1 MTAEERIS
9 NRDAPSPNRDR
20 MVLPRRLGVLG
31 LAFLLVAFNAPIA
44 AMAGFQQLSIGFG
57 NGSGAPSAFLIAG
70 AVLLIFSVGF
80 VGMSKYTPNP
90 GAYYRYVVD
99 GMGRSA
105 GLAGAFLA
113 TVAYIA
119 LLPGSVI
126 YLGLVLV
133 DTNTRLFGT
142 PVFSWQTW
150 AVISMVVVTV
160 IGLLRVDV
168 SMKVLGSLVLVECVV
183 VAVWELAIFAK
194 GGPEGYSTASF
205 SGSEILSGS
214 LGLAVLFAMLT
225 MIGIETPAAFR
236 AEARDP
242 DTSVRRATYLGIGFL
257 AVFYALGSWVYII
270 SQGPSKVVDEALN
283 DPVGSF
289 MNSIEAYI
297 GSYFVHITTIVLV
310 TSQLAATNAGLGIA
324 SRYVHALSRDH
335 VFPHRLAKVHRRL
348 ESPYLSVLAV
358 VGIGAVAVALAI
370 VSGIDAVPAYA
381 AMTGAGIYFL
391 LPLLAMTSISVIIFF
406 RRNPQLNPGPWV
418 SLVAPGLSAVAII
431 ALFILVTPKL
441 DILTGSTAGAIVAMI
456 GVVVVPAIGVALAVF
471 FKRRRPDVYNHIG
484 GALPD

>member
-1 MTAEERIS
+1 MTTDKNVSAK
-9 NRDAPSPNRDR
+9 DALTAKGDR
-20 MVLPRRLGVLG
+20 VALPRRLGVLG

-57 NGSGAPSAFLIAG
+57 NGAGAPSAFLIAG
-70 AVLLIFSVGF
+70 AVLLLFSVGF
-80 VGMSKYTPNP
+80 VGMSKYTSNP

-99 GMGRSA
+99 GLGRPA

-133 DTNTRLFGT
+133 DANTRLFGT
-142 PVFSWQTW
+142 PVFSWQAW
-150 AVISMVVVTV
+150 AVISLVVVTG
-160 IGLLRVDV
+160 IALLRVDM

-183 VAVWELAIFAK
+183 VAIWEFAIFAK

-214 LGLAVLFAMLT
+214 LGLAILFAMLT

-236 AEARDP
+236 AEARNP
-242 DTSVRRATYLGIGFL
+242 DQSVRRATFLGIGFL
-257 AVFYALGSWVYII
+257 AIFYALGSWVYII
-270 SQGPSKVVDEALN
+270 SQGPSTVVDQALN

-289 MNSIEAYI
+289 MNSIETYI
-297 GSYFVHITTIVLV
+297 GSYFVHITTVVLV

-324 SRYVHALSRDH
+324 SRYVHALSRDR
-335 VFPHRLAKVHRRL
+335 VFPHKLATVHRRL
-348 ESPYLSVLAV
+348 ESPYLAVLAV
-358 VGIGAVAVALAI
+358 VAIGAIAVVLAIISGIG
-370 VSGIDAVPAYA
+370 AVPAYA

-391 LPLLAMTSISVIIFF
+391 LPLLAMTSISVIVFF
-406 RRNPQLNPGPWV
+406 RRNPDLNPGPWV
-418 SLVAPGLSAVAII
+418 SMIAPGLSAVAII
-431 ALFILVTPKL
+431 VLFVLVTPKL
-441 DILTGSTAGAIVAMI
+441 DILTASKPGAVVAMI
-456 GVVVVPAIGVALAVF
+456 GVVAVPVIGVALALIF
-471 FKRRRPDVYNHIG
+471 KKRRPEIYEGIG